1 MSQCKY
7 CGREDEG
14 NAGDY
19 YHQKDCEAKHLSQI
33 IHDQKASLSREELAK
48 LKRQLEQARYVGD

>member
-1 MSQCKY
+1 MSKCKY

-19 YHQKDCEAKHLSQI
+19 YHQKDCEARHLSRTINEQG
-33 IHDQKASLSREELAK
+33 ASLSQEELAK
-48 LKRQLEQARYVGD
+48 LEKRLEQARYVGD

>member
-1 MSQCKY
+1 MSCCKY

-19 YHQKDCEAKHLSQI
+19 YHQKDCEARHLFQAI
-33 IHDQKASLSREELAK
+33 NDQKASLSREQLTK
-48 LKRQLEQARYVGD
+48 LEKQLEQARYVGD